1 MKSSFTR
8 IILISYG
15 LYAMAYGLFLY
26 ALLELDAGRKL
37 IFLSSMFAIVGA
49 VILVFFML
57 AIRRQ
62 MGDVLTKLS
71 LTIQSII
78 DREDRELFSTV
89 EDNLL
94 SKLQVQVIKL
104 SRILK
109 MQSLKAKEENEE
121 MKTLISD
128 IAHQLKTPLAN
139 LNMYVSL
146 LGDRHLPPQ
155 KRESFIVILANQTD
169 KLSWLMESLIKMS
182 RLESGI
188 VAIRQETSSIN
199 STVLSAIKQ
208 IYPVAERQGIV
219 IEFESQQET
228 KVSHDSKWTAEAIFN
243 VLDNA
248 VKYGRDSGTIK
259 VSVQPYEMFVRI
271 DIEDQGS
278 GIEES
283 EISDIFKR
291 FYRGREASETQG
303 VGIGLYLARKIITD
317 QSGYMKVT
325 SDIGKGSIFS
335 IYLPI

>member
-37 IFLSSMFAIVGA
+37 IFLSSLFAIVGA

-57 AIRRQ
+57 VIRRQ

-89 EDNLL
+89 EDTML

-104 SRILK
+104 SRIMK
-109 MQSLKAKEENEE
+109 MQSLKVKEENEE

-146 LGDRHLPPQ
+146 LGDSSLPPE
-155 KRESFIVILANQTD
+155 KREAFIAILANQTE
-169 KLSWLMESLIKMS
+169 KLTWLMDSLIKMS

-188 VAIRQETSSIN
+188 VAIKQETSSIN

-208 IYPVAERQGIV
+208 IYPVAERHGIV
-219 IEFESQQET
+219 IEFESEQET
-228 KVSHDSKWTAEAIFN
+228 NVSHDRKWTAEAIFN
-243 VLDNA
+243 ILDNA
-248 VKYGRDSGTIK
+248 VKYGHDSGAIK

-271 DIEDQGS
+271 DIEDQGK

-325 SDIGKGSIFS
+325 SELGKGSIFS